1 MDLVVK
7 SKISPRSGSVALKQ
21 LKPIHKKGAQILS
34 LTLAKTLG
42 KLRKINDKKLKKICL
57 PLPTCSFALDEN
69 LNNYD

>member
-21 LKPIHKKGAQILS
+21 LKPIHKKGAQISS

-42 KLRKINDKKLKKICL
+42 KLRKINDKKFKKIL
-57 PLPTCSFALDEN
+57 FTTTYVQFRLG
-69 LNNYD
+69 

>member
-42 KLRKINDKKLKKICL
+42 KLRKINGKKLKKIL
-57 PLPTCSFALDEN
+57 LTTTYVQFRLG
-69 LNNYD
+69 

>member
-21 LKPIHKKGAQILS
+21 SKPIHKKGAQILS

-42 KLRKINDKKLKKICL
+42 KLRKINGKK
-57 PLPTCSFALDEN
+57 
-69 LNNYD
+69 

>member
-21 LKPIHKKGAQILS
+21 LKLIHKKGAQILS

-42 KLRKINDKKLKKICL
+42 KLRKINGKK
-57 PLPTCSFALDEN
+57 
-69 LNNYD
+69 

>member
-1 MDLVVK
+1 MDLVIK

-42 KLRKINDKKLKKICL
+42 KLRKINDKKLKKIL
-57 PLPTCSFALDEN
+57 FTTTYVQFRLG
-69 LNNYD
+69 

>member
-42 KLRKINDKKLKKICL
+42 KLRKIIGKKLKKIL
-57 PLPTCSFALDEN
+57 LTTTYVQFRLG
-69 LNNYD
+69 

>member
-34 LTLAKTLG
+34 FTLAKTLG
-42 KLRKINDKKLKKICL
+42 KLRKINGKKLKKIL
-57 PLPTCSFALDEN
+57 LTTTYVQFRLG
-69 LNNYD
+69 

>member
-7 SKISPRSGSVALKQ
+7 SKISPRSGSVALKL

-42 KLRKINDKKLKKICL
+42 KLRKINGKKQKKNIVYHYL
-57 PLPTCSFALDEN
+57 RAVSPWMKI
-69 LNNYD
+69 